1 MNNGSFLHTCK
12 SIDLVLLQDAVWCVE
27 FTEHVGR
34 NYQPNYLTAFRKS
47 ALIFFTHSLWGGWHH
62 VEVHDKEW
70 WIVRMESQGFVYS
83 EILTSEMRK
92 KAIMDRHRRDLVKDM
107 ENKKDT
113 SFNVGQHLWGTL
125 LVFTN
130 PLVASRLEHAHLF
143 AQHGCN
149 SPTRGREQECGKEGL
164 GKGVSELTPLPENFR
179 PLPITKEMDDQWM
192 DLIKDIPLP

>member
-1 MNNGSFLHTCK
+1 
-12 SIDLVLLQDAVWCVE
+12 
-27 FTEHVGR
+27 
-34 NYQPNYLTAFRKS
+34 
-47 ALIFFTHSLWGGWHH
+47 
-62 VEVHDKEW
+62 
-70 WIVRMESQGFVYS
+70 MESQGFVYS

-92 KAIMDRHRRDLVKDM
+92 KAMMDRHRRDLVKDM
-107 ENKKDT
+107 ENKET
-113 SFNVGQHLWGTL
+113 YVRFNVGQHIYGTL
-125 LVFTN
+125 LVFIN

-164 GKGVSELTPLPENFR
+164 GDGVSNLTPLPEKFK